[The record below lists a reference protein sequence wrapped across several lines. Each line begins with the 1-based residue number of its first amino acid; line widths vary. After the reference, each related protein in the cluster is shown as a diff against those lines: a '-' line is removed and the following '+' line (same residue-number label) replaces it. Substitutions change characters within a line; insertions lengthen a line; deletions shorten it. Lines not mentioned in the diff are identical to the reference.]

1 MGVYDGVEVGVTG
14 VFIGKVVEVGIT
26 GMFVGK
32 GVEVGI
38 TGVFVNEGV
47 VVGISDTV
55 TKRIQLIKKSSPV
68 SS

>member
-14 VFIGKVVEVGIT
+14 VFIGKV
-26 GMFVGK
+26 
-32 GVEVGI
+32 VEVGI